1 MLESGDEG
9 STSPTNDDEMVPD
22 ESVHNERQAIAC
34 GFRIGRVFSLNDRS
48 DISLRAPST
57 SAMST
62 ASNNEHGVYTPQ
74 PGFDPF
80 IQLVSNGY
88 NGIKGRKIRRKLEQ
102 NILNMIAN
110 AEDEDENMS

>member
-9 STSPTNDDEMVPD
+9 PTNDDEMVSD
-22 ESVHNERQAIAC
+22 DSVQNEQPPIAC

-62 ASNNEHGVYTPQ
+62 ASNTEHGMYTPQ

-88 NGIKGRKIRRKLEQ
+88 NGIKGRKVRRKLEQ
-102 NILNMIAN
+102 NILNLLAN